1 MTDVDRVRILLV
13 EDDED
18 DFVLTRTMLRE
29 VGLIRFEVDWEENYS
44 DGLDRARAGRH
55 DLYLIDYRLGKRTGL
70 DLVREA
76 WGSDPPSPVI
86 LLTGHAD
93 YAADLEAAELGVAGY
108 LVKGRIDP
116 PDLERTIR
124 YAIRHHDALLALRRS
139 EERWRTLLA
148 HTSAIVIL
156 IDPYG
161 AIIYTSP
168 SVQRWL
174 GYAAEELQGQPL
186 GLIGH
191 PEDARALAAA
201 FSRCAPAA
209 PVSLNHRVEASDG
222 SWRSLESTLVCLRE
236 ASSVGGVLIAARD
249 VTERIALEKERERL
263 ELDRRVSQRLETVG
277 QLAAGIAHEI
287 NTPLQFVG
295 DSVTFLKDA
304 VDDLVG
310 LIGTYRDTLY
320 TPAPISVEEQQ
331 RSMREAEERVD
342 VEYLCERIP
351 AAFTRTMDGVARVR
365 SIVQAMKRFSH
376 TSGVEA
382 APADINEALETTLL
396 VCRGEYKYVANVV
409 LELDALPE
417 VTCNIRELNQ
427 VFLNMIINAAQAIEE
442 KVGDSG
448 EKGEIRIST
457 RRERDEVL
465 IEIADD
471 GPGIPAALLDRIYE
485 PFFTTKEIGKGTG
498 QGLALARATVERHAG
513 SLECDSE
520 PGWGT
525 RFTIRLPVGG
535 PPVELAAVA

>member
-86 LLTGHAD
+86 LLTGQAD
-93 YAADLEAAELGVAGY
+93 YAVDLEAAELGVAGY

-249 VTERIALEKERERL
+249 VT
-263 ELDRRVSQRLETVG
+263 
-277 QLAAGIAHEI
+277 
-287 NTPLQFVG
+287 
-295 DSVTFLKDA
+295 
-304 VDDLVG
+304 

>member
-1 MTDVDRVRILLV
+1 VTDADRVRILLV

-29 VGLIRFEVDWEENYS
+29 AGLIRFEVDWEETYL
-44 DGLDRARAGRH
+44 DGLGRARTGSH
-55 DLYLIDYRLGKRTGL
+55 DLYLIDYRLGQHTGL

-86 LLTGHAD
+86 LLTGQGD
-93 YAADLEAAELGVAGY
+93 YAVDLQAAELGVAGY
-108 LVKGRIDP
+108 LIKGRIDP
-116 PDLERTIR
+116 PSLERAIR

-161 AIIYTSP
+161 AILYTSP
-168 SVQRWL
+168 SVHRWL

-201 FSRCAPAA
+201 FARCAPAA
-209 PVSLNHRVEASDG
+209 PVSLTHRVEASDG

-236 ASSVGGVLIAARD
+236 DPSVGGVLIAARD
-249 VTERIALEKERERL
+249 VTERIALEQERERL

-304 VDDLVG
+304 VDDLLA

-320 TPAPISVEEQQ
+320 TPAPISLEQQ
-331 RSMREAEERVD
+331 RRSMREAEEQVD

-351 AAFTRTMDGVARVR
+351 AAFARTMDGVARVR

-382 APADINEALETTLL
+382 APADINEALETTLV

-417 VTCNIRELNQ
+417 VTCNIGELNQ

-442 KVGDSG
+442 KVGDTG
-448 EKGEIRIST
+448 EQGEIRIST
-457 RRERDEVL
+457 RREHDEVL

-471 GPGIPAALLDRIYE
+471 GPGIPAELLDRIYE

-513 SLECDSE
+513 SLECESE
-520 PGWGT
+520 PGRGT
-525 RFTIRLPVGG
+525 RFTIRLPVDG